1 MPPGISYDLT
11 ALPVT
16 AENCDVASIRRRTGG
31 FNLEDAS
38 LVSGSYL
45 PPLAPLAINFA
56 TRKAVAVKSVKVVEN
71 AAANA
76 TAIKVKK
83 DSLAYVGMFVGDG
96 TKSAA
101 VTAINKTNAAYDT
114 LTVSLTAAVTAGQVL
129 FETVD
134 GTGTTPKNKATHLNY
149 ARTKVETGAIVDAIF
164 AVDEVIE
171 SKLTVPL
178 STPDKVNLGGRF
190 DII

>member
-1 MPPGISYDLT
+1 MIGIAYDLT

-31 FNLEDAS
+31 FNLDDSA
-38 LVSGSYL
+38 LVPGSFL
-45 PPLAPLAINFA
+45 PPLAPLAVNLT
-56 TRKAVAVKSVKVVEN
+56 TRKAVAVKNVKVVEN
-71 AAANA
+71 AASGA
-76 TAIKVKK
+76 TAIKVAKN
-83 DSLAYVGMFVGDG
+83 SLAYVGMFVGDG

-114 LTVSLTAAVTAGQVL
+114 LTVSLTVAVVVGQVL
-129 FETVD
+129 FETAD
-134 GTGTTPKNKATHLNY
+134 GAATTPKNKANHLNY
-149 ARTKVETGAIVDAIF
+149 ARTKVEAGAPIDAIF